1 MSEETPEMNDIKV
14 EVEEPTV
21 DTPEVVPEVVAS
33 EPEKPKRKNRKT
45 TDEVASE
52 PAAKPKAT
60 RKKKAEK
67 VEVVAVDLEQLAATP
82 AAEPPAPAPTPEPQ
96 TPRVNQ
102 TDFQKVQQGMT
113 ELQAEF
119 RRLRRESKA
128 THYRKLL
135 EGKI

>member
-1 MSEETPEMNDIKV
+1 MSEETAEMNDIKV
-14 EVEEPTV
+14 EVEEPAA
-21 DTPEVVPEVVAS
+21 DTPEVVPEVVVAS
-33 EPEKPKRKNRKT
+33 EPEKPKRKSRKT
-45 TDEVASE
+45 SDEVDM
-52 PAAKPKAT
+52 AAKPKAT

-67 VEVVAVDLEQLAATP
+67 VEVVAVDLEPVTATP
-82 AAEPPAPAPTPEPQ
+82 VAEPPAPAPTPEPQ

>member
-14 EVEEPTV
+14 EVEEPSV

-33 EPEKPKRKNRKT
+33 EPEKPKRKSRKT
-45 TDEVASE
+45 TDEVDM
-52 PAAKPKAT
+52 AAKPKAT

-96 TPRVNQ
+96 TPRVHQ

>member
-14 EVEEPTV
+14 EVEEPSV

-33 EPEKPKRKNRKT
+33 EPEKPKRKSRKT
-45 TDEVASE
+45 TDEVDM
-52 PAAKPKAT
+52 AAKPKAT

-67 VEVVAVDLEQLAATP
+67 VEVVAVDLEPVAATP
-82 AAEPPAPAPTPEPQ
+82 VAEPPAPAPTPEPQ
-96 TPRVNQ
+96 TPRVHQ

-135 EGKI
+135 EGKL